1 MASTAHPEAFRPG
14 PPLLSPTS
22 HSTVG
27 KEIPRTMLEVPAS
40 EGVSVHVE
48 ETYEL
53 PH

>member
-1 MASTAHPEAFRPG
+1 MASTTHPEAFHPI
-14 PPLLSPTS
+14 PSCLSPMS

-27 KEIPRTMLEVPAS
+27 REIPRTMLEVPAS